1 MMSDSWALFGTEPR
15 DARIKIMNEVIS
27 AINDGYHN
35 IIINAGTGIG
45 KSAIAVTLANHY
57 RKNAGWSSYI
67 LTRTT
72 QLQEQYLEDF
82 SYLIGDLQGKSNYK
96 CNYAD
101 TCDDCKVLDYA
112 DNGVF
117 VETEC
122 DDCKYITARNTAR
135 ESKIT
140 TMNYIIYYFMCHI
153 THYFPQKDL
162 LILDEAHKLEST
174 IMSIYETSISDKF
187 LKEHLSESLY
197 SFGLNTDEIDE
208 SDVRERLKELKNS
221 LNNELSSIRFQI
233 SAIVSELGDVVTE
246 ERRIQLYAQNR
257 LLSDEQNKLKS
268 LGFKLH
274 EILLNDV
281 ISDNYVWMYDDSY
294 KKNPEF
300 VLKPIDVRK
309 QAKSFLDKAHTRI
322 FLTATIGNKDL
333 FTDWLGLD
341 SNDSYLIEADSPFK
355 VENRPIYLN
364 YGRKMSGYNP
374 VKQRQNWKTKLA
386 LDTIY
391 EIINKHGGERGCIH
405 TVSNAQTSF
414 ITDFLDTKNI
424 SYINVSGKDRNKLLN
439 EYIENDGIRLLIG
452 SAIKDGVDL
461 KDELCRFQILFKIPY
476 PYLGDK
482 QIKARMNRESVWYT
496 YQTVMDLLQAYGRG
510 IRNEDDYC
518 SFYVLDSDIK
528 RLLKTNRD
536 LFSRYFL
543 EAIQE

>member
-15 DARIKIMNEVIS
+15 DAQIKIMNEVIS

-424 SYINVSGKDRNKLLN
+424 SYINVAGKDRNKLLN

>member
-1 MMSDSWALFGTEPR
+1 MSDSWALFGTEPR
-15 DARIKIMNEVIS
+15 DAQIKIMNEVIS

-424 SYINVSGKDRNKLLN
+424 SYINVAGKDRNKLLN

>member
-15 DARIKIMNEVIS
+15 DAQIKIMNEVIS

>member
-1 MMSDSWALFGTEPR
+1 MISESWALMGTEPR
-15 DARIKIMNEVIS
+15 NAQIKIMNEVIS

-45 KSAIAVTLANHY
+45 KSAIAVTLANY
-57 RKNAGWSSYI
+57 YMKNAGWSSYI

-82 SYLIGDLQGKSNYK
+82 SYLISDLQGKSNYK

-117 VETEC
+117 VKTEC
-122 DDCKYITARNTAR
+122 DDCKYRTARNTAR
-135 ESKIT
+135 ESEIT
-140 TMNYIIYYFMCHI
+140 TMNYVIYYFMYHI
-153 THYFPQKDL
+153 THYFPQKEL

-174 IMSIYETSISDKF
+174 IMSIYETSISDNF

-208 SDVRERLKELKNS
+208 SDVQERLKALKNS

-233 SAIVSELGDVVTE
+233 SAIESELEDVVTE
-246 ERRIQLYAQNR
+246 ERRIQLYTQNK

-322 FLTATIGNKDL
+322 FLTATIGSTDL
-333 FTDWLGLD
+333 FMDWLGLNSD
-341 SNDSYLIEADSPFK
+341 DSYLIEADSPFK

-374 VKQRQNWKTKLA
+374 VKQRPNWKTRLA

-405 TVSNAQTSF
+405 TVSNAQTNF
-414 ITDFLDTKNI
+414 ITDFLESKDIT
-424 SYINVSGKDRNKLLN
+424 YINVSGKDRNKLLN

-482 QIKARMNRESVWYT
+482 QIKARMNCESVWYT

-543 EAIQE
+543 EAIQK

>member
-1 MMSDSWALFGTEPR
+1 MISESWALMGTEPR
-15 DARIKIMNEVIS
+15 NAQIKIMNEVIS

-45 KSAIAVTLANHY
+45 KSAIAVTLANY
-57 RKNAGWSSYI
+57 YMKNAGWGSYI

-72 QLQEQYLEDF
+72 QLQEQYKEDF
-82 SYLIGDLQGKSNYK
+82 SYLISDLQGKSNYK

-117 VETEC
+117 VKTEC
-122 DDCKYITARNTAR
+122 DDCKYRTARNTAR
-135 ESKIT
+135 ESRIT
-140 TMNYIIYYFMCHI
+140 TMNYVIYYFMYHI
-153 THYFPQKDL
+153 THYFPQKEL

-174 IMSIYETSISDKF
+174 IMSIYETSISDNF

-197 SFGLNTDEIDE
+197 KFGLNTDEIDE
-208 SDVRERLKELKNS
+208 SDVQERLKALKNS

-233 SAIVSELGDVVTE
+233 SAIESKLEDVITE
-246 ERRIQLYAQNR
+246 ERRIQLYTQNK
-257 LLSDEQNKLKS
+257 LLSHKQNKLKS
-268 LGFKLH
+268 LGFKLQ

-294 KKNPEF
+294 KKNPKF

-309 QAKSFLDKAHTRI
+309 QAKSFLDEAHTRI

-341 SNDSYLIEADSPFK
+341 SNDSYLIEADSPFT

-364 YGRKMSGYNP
+364 YGHKMSGYNP
-374 VKQRQNWKTKLA
+374 VKQRPNWKTKLA
-386 LDTIY
+386 LNNIY

-528 RLLKTNRD
+528 RLLKTNKD